1 MKWGVRRFQNKDG
14 SLTPAGE
21 KRYES
26 QSGEKKAAGSSVG
39 SVTFRPKRLSQMSD
53 DELKKEISRL
63 KLEQQ
68 YKALKTGGMKRAVE
82 KGASIVSK
90 FMDYSIKKKE
100 AAANKIEQE
109 RRYKAEAEERKLRE
123 KELNVRLKEAEERT
137 KQSANDIKRAEQVTK
152 QNEALAKREA
162 SIAKEYGTRAKRLEM
177 KSELK
182 RAKSEVRGVGVG
194 RKKIALL
201 KQMFKKDS
209 DKFADA
215 INAYYGVKPNDK
227 DKNKK

>member
-1 MKWGVRRFQNKDG
+1 
-14 SLTPAGE
+14 
-21 KRYES
+21 
-26 QSGEKKAAGSSVG
+26 
-39 SVTFRPKRLSQMSD
+39 MSD

-182 RAKSEVRGVGVG
+182 RAKSEVKGVGVG

-215 INAYYGVKPNDK
+215 INAYYGVKSDDK
-227 DKNKK
+227 DKNKNKK